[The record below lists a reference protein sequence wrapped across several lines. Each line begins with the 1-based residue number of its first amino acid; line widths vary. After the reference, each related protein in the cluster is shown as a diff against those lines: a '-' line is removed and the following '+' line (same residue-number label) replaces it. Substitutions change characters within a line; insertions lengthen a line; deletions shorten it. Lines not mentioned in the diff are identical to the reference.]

1 MNPIEKQIDI
11 SNRLYEMMLADHKQR
26 TADNVL
32 IHQTLDSLMRK
43 IEDRDKLIT
52 ELHDEIRTL
61 NRRLEFK

>member
-1 MNPIEKQIDI
+1 MTKQLEI
-11 SNRLYEMMLADHKQR
+11 SERLCKMMLSDHQQR

-43 IEDRDKLIT
+43 IEDRDKLIA

-61 NRRLEFK
+61 NRRLGYK

>member
-1 MNPIEKQIDI
+1 MTKQLEI
-11 SNRLYEMMLADHKQR
+11 SERLCKMMLSDHQQR

-52 ELHDEIRTL
+52 ELNHEIKTL
-61 NRRLEFK
+61 NRKLGYK

>member
-1 MNPIEKQIDI
+1 MDLMTKQLEI
-11 SNRLYEMMLADHKQR
+11 SERLCKMMLSDHQQR

-61 NRRLEFK
+61 NRKLGYK